1 MAENNLNGS
10 VDKAVLHPFSSV
22 KKVFAVIG
30 GKGGVGKSTVC
41 SLLAVA
47 MSRRGYRVG
56 ILDADLTGPSVPQA
70 FGLKESATGSSDGI
84 YPVLSKFG
92 LQIMSMNLLLESPTE
107 PVVWRGP
114 VLAEYVKSFFTRVV
128 WTELD
133 YLFIDMPPG
142 TGDVPLTVLSSLPLS
157 GAICVFT
164 PQELA
169 LLIAEKAAKAAE
181 ELGVPVVGA
190 VENQSYYICPDC
202 KEKFYPFGQGATEKF
217 LKNRKESGILT
228 AEIPISSD
236 LASQTDRGLIE
247 LYEGDFLEEFC
258 DGLEKLC

>member
-1 MAENNLNGS
+1 MSENNANFAANK
-10 VDKAVLHPFSSV
+10 VALHPFSSV
-22 KKVFAVIG
+22 KNVFAVIG

-56 ILDADLTGPSVPQA
+56 ILDADLTGPSVSQA

-92 LQIMSMNLLLESPTE
+92 LQIMSMNLLLESPAE

-114 VLAEYVKSFFTRVV
+114 VLAEYVKSFFSKVV
-128 WTELD
+128 WTDVD

-142 TGDVPLTVLSSLPLS
+142 TGDIPLTVLSSLPVN
-157 GAICVFT
+157 GVITVFT
-164 PQELA
+164 PQSLA
-169 LLIAEKAAKAAE
+169 RLIAEKATVMAE
-181 ELGVPVVGA
+181 KLGVPVVGA
-190 VENQSYYICPDC
+190 VENQAYYICPDC
-202 KEKFYPFGQGATEKF
+202 KTGFHPYGNGALKEFCRNRQGV
-217 LKNRKESGILT
+217 LT
-228 AEIPISSD
+228 AEIPISPD

-247 LYEGDFLEEFC
+247 LYEGDYLEEFC